1 MGRDCRRDSHA
12 LTKQCI
18 ISKRI
23 VHEFVSRR
31 SVQSTSQPNEPIEGS
46 RFRPR
51 LAVVGEIRKRQAL
64 LILVPNAIMVSFL
77 LAGRFI
83 EDLMQ
88 LFSNHFTSK
97 SADAATNE

>member
-1 MGRDCRRDSHA
+1 MGRDCGRDSHA

-18 ISKRI
+18 IAKTI
-23 VHEFVSRR
+23 VYEFVGRR

-51 LAVVGEIRKRQAL
+51 LAEIRKRQAL
-64 LILVPNAIMVSFL
+64 LTLVPNAIMVSFL